1 MPRGLIIT
9 GFLPVSQR
17 DWEYGMRFLGI
28 ILTLAALGGGGYYG
42 YQKWKGDDAGSEFVT
57 VKLARGD
64 ITKTVSATGTVEPL
78 VKVVIG
84 SQVSGQIMKWFTDF
98 NAPVTAG
105 MIMAELDP
113 QRFVSARDQALA
125 DLAIAKAGEEEARV
139 RHKDLERERD
149 RIVRL
154 RATQTASENEQ
165 LVAQAAADAA
175 HAAWMG
181 AKARVESAEALLRAV
196 EVDLDRTTIRAP
208 MDGVVISRDIDVGQT
223 VAASLQAPTLFTI
236 ANDLSNM
243 QVNANVSEADIGLIK
258 EGMSSSFTVDA
269 YPTRTFHGT
278 ISQIRYNA
286 TVLDSVVTYVTLIQ
300 VKNED
305 LALRPGM
312 TANVTFEVAKAED
325 VVKLPNA
332 ALRFNPAPPQPNQ
345 PPVST
350 QKSTGP
356 TIYRLVNGRPKA
368 VSVKIG
374 LSDGTST
381 ELVQGEIRE
390 GDEVVTDRDWTAGG
404 RRRPDMAQ
412 SMGPRRM

>member
-1 MPRGLIIT
+1 
-9 GFLPVSQR
+9 
-17 DWEYGMRFLGI
+17 MRIFGI
-28 ILTLAALGGGGYYG
+28 ILVLAALGGGGYYG
-42 YQKWKGDDAGSEFVT
+42 YQKWQGDDVRSEFVVAT
-57 VKLARGD
+57 LSRGN

-84 SQVSGQIMKWFTDF
+84 SQVSGQILKWYTDF
-98 NAPVTAG
+98 NAPVTEG
-105 MIMAELDP
+105 MVMAELDP

-139 RHKDLERERD
+139 RFKDLERERD
-149 RIVRL
+149 RIARL
-154 RATQTASENEQ
+154 RLSFTASENEQ
-165 LVAQAAADAA
+165 LVAAAAADAA
-175 HAAWMG
+175 QAALLG

-258 EGMSSSFTVDA
+258 EGMTSSFTVDA

-325 VVKLPNA
+325 VIKLPNA

-350 QKSTGP
+350 QNSGGP
-356 TIYRLVNGRPKA
+356 TIYTMVNGRPRA
-368 VSVKIG
+368 IPVKIG
-374 LSDGTST
+374 LSDGSFT
-381 ELVQGEIRE
+381 ELVQGELRE
-390 GDEVVTDRDWTAGG
+390 GGEVITDRDWTVGG
-404 RRRPDMAQ
+404 ARRTDMAG
-412 SMGPRRM
+412 SVRLRRM